1 MFFVHES
8 SIASVAKILVQLTL
22 KNALKKYFLF
32 TGVGIYPA
40 LTGVLG
46 MNLPLIANLFIFIV
60 LVAMLA
66 KIGRDNGS
74 LPRKVLAGLIFGIL
88 FGLSLHTIY
97 GSDSPILKA
106 SINWFNLVGNGYVQL
121 LQMIVMPLVFASILS
136 AVARLH
142 NASALGKISVLTIGV
157 LLFTTAISAL
167 VGVFVSWL
175 FGLNAGGLVQGA
187 TETARLAVLQ
197 NNYVDKVASLS
208 TPQLLLSF
216 VPKNPFADLT
226 GASPTSIISVVIFA
240 AFLGVAAL
248 HLVRDDKQKGECV
261 LAAIE
266 VLQAWV
272 MKLVRLIM
280 KLTPYGV
287 MALMTKVVASSN
299 VNDIIKLGSFVL
311 ASYLGLAI
319 MFAVHALLLSVNGV
333 NPIRFFHKVWPV
345 ITFAFTSR
353 SSAATIP
360 LNVEAQ
366 TCRLGVAESIASF
379 SASFGA
385 TIGQNGCAGLYPTM
399 LAVMVAPTVGINPFD
414 PLWIASLTAIV
425 TLSSAGVAGVG
436 GGATFAALIV
446 LPTMGL
452 PVTLVALLI
461 SIEPLIDMGR
471 TALNVNGSMT
481 AGILTSQWLRQTDK
495 MRLNS
500 NTDNEST
507 LPHH

>member
-1 MFFVHES
+1 MD
-8 SIASVAKILVQLTL
+8 
-22 KNALKKYFLF
+22 
-32 TGVGIYPA
+32 
-40 LTGVLG
+40 
-46 MNLPLIANLFIFIV
+46 LPLILNLAAFVALLLLLSRLGRNSWSLSKKV
-60 LVAMLA
+60 LVGLV
-66 KIGRDNGS
+66 IG
-74 LPRKVLAGLIFGIL
+74 VL
-88 FGLSLHTIY
+88 FGLALQTLY
-97 GSDSPILKA
+97 GAQSEVLKT
-106 SINWFNLVGNGYVQL
+106 SISWFNIVGNGYVQL

-142 NASALGKISVLTIGV
+142 NASSLGKISLLTIGV

-167 VGVFVSWL
+167 VGVLVTGL
-175 FGLNAGGLVQGA
+175 FHLSAEGLVQGA
-187 TETARLAVLQ
+187 QESARLAAIQ
-197 NNYVDKVASLS
+197 SNYAGKVADL
-208 TPQLLLSF
+208 TVPQLLLSF

-248 HLVRDDKQKGECV
+248 QLLKDDEVKGQRVLV
-261 LAAIE
+261 AIDT
-266 VLQAWV
+266 LQSWV

-287 MALMTKVVASSN
+287 LALMTKVVAGSN
-299 VNDIIKLGSFVL
+299 LQDIIKLGGFVV

-319 MFAVHALLLSVNGV
+319 MFGVHALLLSVNGI
-333 NPIRFFHKVWPV
+333 NPLRFFRKVWPV

-353 SSAATIP
+353 SSAASIP
-360 LNVEAQ
+360 LNVETQ
-366 TCRLGVAESIASF
+366 TRRLGVPESIASF

-414 PLWIASLTAIV
+414 PVWIATLVGIV

-446 LPTMGL
+446 LPAMGL

-481 AGILTSQWLRQTDK
+481 AGSLTSRWLGMTDK
-495 MRLNS
+495 AVL
-500 NTDNEST
+500 ESDEHAE
-507 LPHH
+507 LAHR

>member
-1 MFFVHES
+1 MNFPLIINLVVFV
-8 SIASVAKILVQLTL
+8 ALLLLVAK
-22 KNALKKYFLF
+22 ASR
-32 TGVGIYPA
+32 TGWS
-40 LTGVLG
+40 LSKR
-46 MNLPLIANLFIFIV
+46 V
-60 LVAMLA
+60 LV
-66 KIGRDNGS
+66 
-74 LPRKVLAGLIFGIL
+74 GLVVGVL
-88 FGLSLHTIY
+88 FGLALHIIY
-97 GSDSPILKA
+97 GENSPVIKE
-106 SINWFNLVGNGYVQL
+106 SVSWFNLVGNGYVQL

-142 NASALGKISVLTIGV
+142 NASSLGKISLLTIGV
-157 LLFTTAISAL
+157 LLFTTAIAAA
-167 VGVFVSWL
+167 VGVFVTWL
-175 FGLNAGGLVQGA
+175 FGLNASGLVQGA
-187 TETARLAVLQ
+187 QETARLAAIQ
-197 NNYVDKVASLS
+197 SNYVGKVADLS
-208 TPQLLLSF
+208 APQLLLSF

-248 HLVRDDKQKGECV
+248 QLLKDDVEKGQRV
-261 LAAIE
+261 LKAIDT
-266 VLQAWV
+266 LQAWV

-287 MALMTKVVASSN
+287 LALMTKVVATSN
-299 VNDIIKLGSFVL
+299 LSDIIKLGSFVL

-333 NPIRFFHKVWPV
+333 NPLRFFRKVWPV

-360 LNVEAQ
+360 LSVEAQ
-366 TCRLGVAESIASF
+366 TRRLGIPESIASF
-379 SASFGA
+379 AASFGA

-414 PLWIASLTAIV
+414 PMWIATLIGIV

-446 LPTMGL
+446 LPAMGL

-481 AGILTSQWLRQTDK
+481 AGTLTSQWLKQTDRQI
-495 MRLNS
+495 M
-500 NTDNEST
+500 NTDADNEAE
-507 LPHH
+507 LAHR